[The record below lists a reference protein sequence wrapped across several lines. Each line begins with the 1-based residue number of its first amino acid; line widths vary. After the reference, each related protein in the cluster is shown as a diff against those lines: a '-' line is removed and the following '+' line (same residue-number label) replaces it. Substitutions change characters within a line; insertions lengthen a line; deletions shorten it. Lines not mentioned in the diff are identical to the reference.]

1 MQTAVPSSKRQP
13 DALRPPQPL
22 ADAFDPDVHRDAV
35 ADIIASLRPI
45 IQADGGDVELI
56 DLTPQGVIRVRLKG
70 ACVGCPS
77 ASMTLR
83 DGIERSVREKV
94 PGITGIQALGG

>member
-1 MQTAVPSSKRQP
+1 MTASSAESGTQF
-13 DALRPPQPL
+13 DASAALP
-22 ADAFDPDVHRDAV
+22 VV
-35 ADIIASLRPI
+35 AEVIASLRPV
-45 IQADGGDVELI
+45 IQADGGDVELLG
-56 DLTPQGVIRVRLKG
+56 LTDEGIIRVKLKG

-94 PGITGIQALGG
+94 PGITGIQALDH

>member
-1 MQTAVPSSKRQP
+1 MPV
-13 DALRPPQPL
+13 
-22 ADAFDPDVHRDAV
+22 V
-35 ADIIASLRPI
+35 AEVIASIRPV
-45 IQADGGDVELI
+45 IQADGGDVELLG
-56 DLTPQGVIRVRLKG
+56 LTDDGVIRVKLKG

-94 PGITGIQALGG
+94 PGITGIQALEA

>member
-1 MQTAVPSSKRQP
+1 VSPSVPPSTSA
-13 DALRPPQPL
+13 DASFDARAALPVVAEVIATLRPM
-22 ADAFDPDVHRDAV
+22 
-35 ADIIASLRPI
+35 
-45 IQADGGDVELI
+45 IQADGGDVELLEVT
-56 DLTPQGVIRVRLKG
+56 DDGVLRVRLKG

-94 PGITGIQALGG
+94 PGVTGIQAIDA

>member
-1 MQTAVPSSKRQP
+1 MSSPAPPVPPSEPVST
-13 DALRPPQPL
+13 
-22 ADAFDPDVHRDAV
+22 AFDAEAHLPVV
-35 ADIIASLRPI
+35 AEVIASIRPV
-45 IQADGGDVELI
+45 IQADGGDVELLG
-56 DLTPQGVIRVRLKG
+56 LTDDGVIRVKLKG

-94 PGITGIQALGG
+94 PGITGIQALEA

>member
-1 MQTAVPSSKRQP
+1 MPTSAPES
-13 DALRPPQPL
+13 DAG
-22 ADAFDPDVHRDAV
+22 FDPDAHLDTVTQ
-35 ADIIASLRPI
+35 IIASLRPL
-45 IQADGGDVELI
+45 IQADGGDVEFLE
-56 DLTPQGVIRVRLKG
+56 LTDAGVIRVKLKG

-94 PGITGIQALGG
+94 PGITGIEALDS

>member
-1 MQTAVPSSKRQP
+1 MPTTPPPIAAADLPERTRAVDR
-13 DALRPPQPL
+13 
-22 ADAFDPDVHRDAV
+22 V
-35 ADIIASLRPI
+35 IASLRPI
-45 IQADGGDVELI
+45 IQADGGDVELLE
-56 DLTPQGVIRVRLKG
+56 LTPAGVIRVRLKG

-94 PGITGIQALGG
+94 PGITGIEALDG

>member
-1 MQTAVPSSKRQP
+1 M
-13 DALRPPQPL
+13 
-22 ADAFDPDVHRDAV
+22 V
-35 ADIIASLRPI
+35 AGVITSLRPV
-45 IQADGGDVELI
+45 IQADGGDVELL
-56 DLTPQGVIRVRLKG
+56 DLTPEGVIRVRLKG

-94 PGITGIQALGG
+94 PGITGIQALDG